1 MTLPVS
7 VRCPNFV
14 DNYVGW
20 SGVRVSDVHKYLLF
34 SQTVLHYD
42 VWHTHIFVIYERTS
56 DVRMIFFFYQCRA
69 VCHEGPIKFL
79 LRRTVR
85 RLNVRCV
92 NVWRPN
98 VIKCYASQRRTVL
111 HTVMVISVNVIIIF
125 ITSLRHRTPSSCQI
139 SERVTWYFLI
149 LYLRWRKGKTKNCT
163 G

>member
-1 MTLPVS
+1 M
-7 VRCPNFV
+7 
-14 DNYVGW
+14 
-20 SGVRVSDVHKYLLF
+20 SDVQILSIITSDGPALGCPMYTNIYYLR
-34 SQTVLHYD
+34 QTVLHYD

-56 DVRMIFFFYQCRA
+56 DVRMINFYQCRA

-139 SERVTWYFLI
+139 SERVT
-149 LYLRWRKGKTKNCT
+149 
-163 G
+163 

>member
-1 MTLPVS
+1 MTLLVS

-34 SQTVLHYD
+34 TPNGPAFWCLAYTYICYLWKN
-42 VWHTHIFVIYERTS
+42 VWRKN
-56 DVRMIFFFYQCRA
+56 DFFFYQCRA

-98 VIKCYASQRRTVL
+98 VIKCYASQRRTNL